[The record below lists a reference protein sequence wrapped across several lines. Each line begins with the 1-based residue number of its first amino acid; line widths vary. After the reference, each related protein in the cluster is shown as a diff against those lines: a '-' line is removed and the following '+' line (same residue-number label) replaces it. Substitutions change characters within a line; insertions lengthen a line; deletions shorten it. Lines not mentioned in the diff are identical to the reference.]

1 MLICL
6 FWAAL
11 FMPVVLPHCRGSEM
25 TDAEDAMCTTTLQR
39 QWNDR
44 CRRCDVYYH
53 TAEAVKWQMQ
63 KMRCVL
69 PHCRGSEMTDAE
81 DAMCTLCSVWKAIFK
96 VLLLLFKFLS
106 ALEFKFSAQILLC
119 CFGALSQNCEL
130 WLFVSSCP
138 SICMEQLGSTGRIF
152 LEFDIW
158 VFFENQLRKF
168 MFH

>member
-1 MLICL
+1 MFVYFPDTQKMLICL

-69 PHCRGSEMTDAE
+69 CVQFEKQFLKSSYCYLNFCLPWSLSFQPKFYFVVLGHFHRIANCDYLFHHVRPSAWNNSAPLDGFSWN
-81 DAMCTLCSVWKAIFK
+81 LIFEC
-96 VLLLLFKFLS
+96 FLKINWENS
-106 ALEFKFSAQILLC
+106 
-119 CFGALSQNCEL
+119 CFIKSGQE
-130 WLFVSSCP
+130 
-138 SICMEQLGSTGRIF
+138 
-152 LEFDIW
+152 
-158 VFFENQLRKF
+158 
-168 MFH
+168 